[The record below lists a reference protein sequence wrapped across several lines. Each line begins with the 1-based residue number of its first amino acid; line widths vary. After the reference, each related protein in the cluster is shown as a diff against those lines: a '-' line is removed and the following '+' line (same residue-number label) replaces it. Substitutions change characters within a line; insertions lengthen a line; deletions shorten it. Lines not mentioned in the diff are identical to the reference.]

1 MSSGR
6 IRRAQLVSPFGVGA
20 MSILVN
26 GTSVVTAGL
35 DSWFRSD
42 EPGNLYIDEFVVQE
56 WRLQDRLNVRQ
67 LRLPP
72 DARTPLAGAG
82 GAQRN
87 VKLTVPVLR
96 FPRWSFCIYCKLLR
110 ESPLS
115 MAEPVRCP
123 DKRHAGMKYKPVM
136 SQVPFIAICER
147 GHMDDF
153 PWSPW
158 VHQALQP
165 SCGGDLRLLSRG
177 GGTLAGQVVRCDGC
191 KAERTM
197 ERVLEAAPDE
207 EGRDHTVLSRFL
219 SKEGEFSCAGAR
231 PWVADPGSGCGQPLR
246 GALRAAGNVYF
257 PKVESAIFLPRQEG
271 GASAEVLDVL
281 RLPEAKSR
289 IQLLHEVL
297 GDVPLAQLR
306 GQMPELLAPFSDEEL
321 TTGLNAIL
329 GLPTIKASQDEG
341 GELTSVADWR
351 RPEYDLLRATP
362 KDPDLTITDPG
373 VPDSLSHSLDR
384 VRRVETLRETRA
396 LRGFTRVRD
405 GNLRISDG
413 KALLRRRPVP
423 PERDWLPA
431 YVVKG
436 EGIYVELSAQSL
448 GQWESRDEVRE
459 RVSRI
464 ATSFASVQ
472 QQRGLGVRE
481 VTPRLVLLHT
491 LSHLLINQLVYTCG
505 YSSASLRERLYVS
518 TEPGAEMSG
527 VLIYTAA
534 GDSEGTMGGLVRM
547 ALPQNLEPVFENALD
562 EARWCSTDPV
572 CMELGEAGQGPDS
585 CNLAACHGCALLPET
600 SCEEF
605 NRFLDR
611 GLVIGTFKNPS
622 LGFFNAQSDE
632 G

>member
-1 MSSGR
+1 
-6 IRRAQLVSPFGVGA
+6 

-42 EPGNLYIDEFVVQE
+42 EPGNLYIDEFIVEE
-56 WRLQDRLNVRQ
+56 WRLQERLNVRQ

-72 DARTPLAGAG
+72 DARTPLVGAR

-96 FPRWSFCIYCKLLR
+96 FPRWSFCIYCKRLR

-123 DKRHAGMKYKPVM
+123 DSRHADMKLKPVM

-158 VHQALQP
+158 VHRALQP

-177 GGTLAGQVVRCDGC
+177 GGTLAGQVVHCDGC
-191 KAERTM
+191 GDERTM
-197 ERVLEAAPDE
+197 ERVLEGTTDD
-207 EGRDHTVLSRFL
+207 EGRDHTVLSRTL
-219 SKEGEFSCAGAR
+219 SREGEFNCAGTR

-246 GALRAAGNVYF
+246 GALRSAGNVYF

-289 IQLLHEVL
+289 IQLLHELL
-297 GDVPLAQLR
+297 GSVPLPKLRDQL
-306 GQMPELLAPFSDEEL
+306 PELLAPFTDEEL
-321 TTGLNAIL
+321 NAGLGEIL
-329 GLPTIKASQDEG
+329 GPPAVKTGQEHE
-341 GELTSVADWR
+341 GELTSAADWR
-351 RPEYDLLRATP
+351 KPEYDLLRATP
-362 KDPDLTITDPG
+362 TNPDLTITDPG
-373 VPDSLSHSLDR
+373 LPDSLAHFLSR

-405 GNLRISDG
+405 GNLRINDG
-413 KALLRRRPVP
+413 KALLRKVSTP

-436 EGIYVELSAQSL
+436 EGIYLELNPQSL
-448 GQWESRDEVRE
+448 ASWESKDEVRE
-459 RVSRI
+459 RLSLI
-464 ATSFASVQ
+464 ATSFGSIQ
-472 QQRGLGVRE
+472 QQRGLGARD
-481 VTPRLVLLHT
+481 VTPRLVLVHT
-491 LSHLLINQLVYTCG
+491 LSHILINQLVYTCG

-518 TEPGAEMSG
+518 AEPGVEMAG

-562 EARWCSTDPV
+562 GARWCSTDPV

-611 GLVIGTFKNPS
+611 GLVIGTFKEPA
-622 LGFFNAQSDE
+622 LGFFNLKQD
-632 G
+632 GPRG